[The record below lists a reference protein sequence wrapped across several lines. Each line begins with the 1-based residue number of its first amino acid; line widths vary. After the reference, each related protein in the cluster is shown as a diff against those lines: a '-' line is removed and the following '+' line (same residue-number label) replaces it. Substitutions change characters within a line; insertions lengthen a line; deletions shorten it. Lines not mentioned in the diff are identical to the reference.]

1 MITTKYYEQVP
12 PENRV
17 LTCPYC
23 NKEQHMYDIRPRMHT
38 NKELVAYNCDHCGK
52 LFRFIQ
58 IVERIY
64 VAIQIKGPKDQRTK
78 GGD

>member
-1 MITTKYYEQVP
+1 MIATKYYEQVP

-23 NKEQHMYDIRPRMHT
+23 NKEQQMYNIPPQMHT
-38 NKELVAYNCDHCGK
+38 STEWIAHDCSHCGK
-52 LFRFIQ
+52 LFGYIQ

-64 VAIQIKGPKDQRTK
+64 VAVQTK
-78 GGD
+78 ESEEDLK

>member
-1 MITTKYYEQVP
+1 MIRTKYYEQVP

-23 NKEQHMYDIRPRMHT
+23 HKEQHMYNITPRMNT
-38 NKELVAYNCDHCGK
+38 STEWVAHNCVSCGK
-52 LFRFIQ
+52 LFGYIQ

-64 VAIQIKGPKDQRTK
+64 VAVQVKESEEELK
-78 GGD
+78 